1 MGLKAFKYRPA
12 PNLKASEATVYQD
25 NWNLTEEEKEKLDS
39 YELRHWQASELAD
52 NLVFPISSDIRV
64 RLWNREFIPV
74 FTGKKEVWE
83 KILYLAVRDQ
93 EESKFDQ
100 EIDLAHTKQ
109 PMYWLSFRSG
119 LVEGK
124 RFSYV
129 IIQEDRK

>member
-1 MGLKAFKYRPA
+1 MGLKKYTYRPA

-52 NLVFPISSDIRV
+52 NIVFPCNSDIRV

-74 FTGKKEVWE
+74 FTGNKEVWA
-83 KILYLAVRDQ
+83 KILYLAVRDKV
-93 EESKFDQ
+93 ETAS
-100 EIDLAHTKQ
+100 DLVHTKQ